1 MTVQTVAMEWLWV
14 VLLFVIFLGVP
25 ILLLV
30 RHGRGERSTQAPD
43 ELLETYRTRLDDVFQ
58 RKP

>member
-1 MTVQTVAMEWLWV
+1 MEWLWV
-14 VLLFVIFLGVP
+14 ALLLVIVLGTP

-30 RHGRGERSTQAPD
+30 RHGRGETLTQAPD
-43 ELLETYRTRLDDVFQ
+43 ELLETHRTRLDDVFQ